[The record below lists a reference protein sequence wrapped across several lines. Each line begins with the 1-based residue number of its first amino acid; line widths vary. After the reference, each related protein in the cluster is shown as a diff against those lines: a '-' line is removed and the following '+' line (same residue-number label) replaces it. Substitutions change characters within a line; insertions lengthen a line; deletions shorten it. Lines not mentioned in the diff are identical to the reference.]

1 MGAPWGLRG
10 GSVGPG
16 LCGFHKCPCG
26 SAQWPHSDQ
35 RHRFLSDT
43 WCRAGAVSQPGW
55 PPGTSGM
62 PTGPWTPEVAPL
74 LWGPWAGPVT
84 PRASQVPA
92 WPLMTRR
99 KARPQV
105 MPQGEDG
112 PRVSSRTCSLGST
125 LQPRGHTECHNA
137 CSTDAVTA
145 LPMPGP
151 VSSACL
157 VQSFTSGFFHSD
169 VNT

>member
-1 MGAPWGLRG
+1 MGAPWAPACVASINAPVEAPNGRTQIRDT
-10 GSVGPG
+10 GSS
-16 LCGFHKCPCG
+16 LT
-26 SAQWPHSDQ
+26 
-35 RHRFLSDT
+35 R
-43 WCRAGAVSQPGW
+43 GAVQELSPSLAG
-55 PPGTSGM
+55 PLAPRVT

-145 LPMPGP
+145 LPVPGP